1 MTLEWLVAELKKIDS
16 EMMEE
21 EGGLMKG
28 SPFGDTQEFYS
39 VILNKDGT
47 CIAHPDGKRVT
58 MVDDPIVSDLEQKKS
73 GVVDMKV
80 NGISSTVYYGPI
92 DYIDWSVAVIVPK
105 QMILN
110 PLLFLGLIFILISIA
125 GVLVIWWIVRR
136 GKMNVDSA

>member
-1 MTLEWLVAELKKIDS
+1 
-16 EMMEE
+16 
-21 EGGLMKG
+21 
-28 SPFGDTQEFYS
+28 
-39 VILNKDGT
+39 
-47 CIAHPDGKRVT
+47 
-58 MVDDPIVSDLEQKKS
+58 
-73 GVVDMKV
+73 MKV